1 MYRAKECGRDGHA
14 VAGGPTPPTPVLRL
28 SEAGRL
34 RRALDRDEFELHYQP
49 LVRLEDGAMLGV
61 EALIRWHDPDRGL
74 VGPDAF
80 IPLAERTGAITRISE
95 WVVTEAC
102 RQSRTWAAD
111 GLELYVSVNL
121 PSRFWRLTA
130 MESVL
135 GIVESFGIAPGRL
148 MLEITESTAM
158 EHPDSNEAI
167 VDALHARG
175 VRVAIDD
182 FGTGHSS
189 LARLHQLAMTML
201 KIDRSFIR
209 DLPEPSAAVLVSGI
223 VGLTRSLGLE
233 PLAEGIETEA
243 QRSFLLEHGCELGQG
258 FLFSR
263 ALPAAL
269 VPAYR
274 SPVGGGALAA

>member
-1 MYRAKECGRDGHA
+1 
-14 VAGGPTPPTPVLRL
+14 
-28 SEAGRL
+28 
-34 RRALDRDEFELHYQP
+34 
-49 LVRLEDGAMLGV
+49 
-61 EALIRWHDPDRGL
+61 
-74 VGPDAF
+74 
-80 IPLAERTGAITRISE
+80 
-95 WVVTEAC
+95 
-102 RQSRTWAAD
+102 
-111 GLELYVSVNL
+111 
-121 PSRFWRLTA
+121 

-258 FLFSR
+258 FLFSH